1 MILPLAKILIQVIL
15 NAWEQN
21 MEKSISFSVSVDK
34 EIKVIDKK
42 KNREESGKIKKPQT
56 KIYKKFSI
64 LSTSL
69 ENLTD
74 NLSDRTHKER
84 SCNCKS

>member
-42 KNREESGKIKKPQT
+42 KP
-56 KIYKKFSI
+56 
-64 LSTSL
+64 
-69 ENLTD
+69 
-74 NLSDRTHKER
+74 ER
-84 SCNCKS
+84 NQEK

>member
-21 MEKSISFSVSVDK
+21 VEKSISFSVSVDK

-42 KNREESGKIKKPQT
+42 KKQRGIRKNKKT
-56 KIYKKFSI
+56 
-64 LSTSL
+64 T
-69 ENLTD
+69 N
-74 NLSDRTHKER
+74 
-84 SCNCKS
+84 